1 MTVSVS
7 GSNLFTDSA
16 YRIEA
21 EVDGVIG
28 SGIPTIST
36 SQVSITFDQGLPATD
51 APTAVTL
58 TYIDD
63 TTGNRFTA
71 LNTGAEVQEVLAVS
85 FSTPGLTCSYGGGCE
100 YFITGSGVAGSLLLA
115 DNHVKVCGRECTLD
129 ETASNGSGAACVLPA
144 LPTSYSVANF

>member
-7 GSNLFTDSA
+7 GSNLFTDST

-21 EVDGVIG
+21 DVDGVIG
-28 SGIPTIST
+28 TGTPTADS
-36 SQVSITFDQGLPATD
+36 SQVSVTFDQGLPVTD
-51 APTAVTL
+51 APTVVTL

-85 FSTPGLTCSYGGGCE
+85 SSVSGLTCSYGGGCE
-100 YFITGSGVAGSLLLA
+100 YSITGSGVAGSLLQS
-115 DNHVKVCGRECTLD
+115 DNHVKVCGKECILD
-129 ETASNGSGAACVLPA
+129 ETSSNGSGAVCVLPA